1 MDQGAPVVF
10 GGSSLAMRRF
20 RISLKDGETSGIAF
34 GDPVRPVDVMFLH
47 ATGFNAITY
56 QSIIEPLGKLMHVA
70 ALDMRGHGR
79 SKLPADPRKL
89 TSWNRFRDDVI
100 QALEKLSPE
109 GAVLGGHSM
118 GATVAL
124 LVAGKRPDL
133 VRGLVLVD
141 PVILPRAALRLYN
154 IPFLNMTIPRSTMAR
169 NALRRR
175 RKFGSPGEAAEQLR
189 GRGAF
194 RTWRTPFLDDYVVD
208 GVLRQD
214 DGAFQLSCTPEWEA
228 AVFQAHRYRPWKA
241 LRRLRKKPVPII
253 ILQAEKEST
262 SGADLDQRVHNIRPD
277 AAVTRVPG
285 TTHFVPME
293 RPYEVRDAL
302 KMLFDTMIEGHE
314 PVDYVGAVRR
324 TIDDSVGSM
333 D

>member
-1 MDQGAPVVF
+1 
-10 GGSSLAMRRF
+10 MRRF
-20 RISLKDGETSGIAF
+20 RINIKDGETSGIAF
-34 GDPVRPVDVMFLH
+34 GDPVRQVDVMFLH

-56 QSIIEPLGKLMHVA
+56 QSILEPLGGQMHVA

-79 SKLPADPRKL
+79 SRLPANPHRLK
-89 TSWNRFRDDVI
+89 SWNKFRDDVI
-100 QALEKLSPE
+100 QVLEKTSPE

-141 PVILPRAALRLYN
+141 PVLLRRSASRAYN
-154 IPFLNMTIPRSTMAR
+154 IPILNMFIQS
-169 NALRRR
+169 NAMSKQALKRRR
-175 RKFGSPGEAAEQLR
+175 DFASPGEAAESLR

-194 RTWRTPFLDDYVVD
+194 KTWRTPFLDDYVVD

-214 DGAFQLSCTPEWEA
+214 DGRYSLSCTPEYEA
-228 AVFQAHRYRPWKA
+228 AVFNAHRYRPWRA
-241 LRRLRKKPVPII
+241 LRKIRKKRIPIVV
-253 ILQAEKEST
+253 LQGEREST
-262 SGADLDQRVHNIRPD
+262 SPPDADVRIHAVRPD
-277 AAVTRVPG
+277 AAITKVPG

-293 RPYEVRDAL
+293 RPYVVRDAL
-302 KMLFDTMIEGHE
+302 KMLYEAMIEGHQLI
-314 PVDYVGAVRR
+314 DYVGAVRR
-324 TIDDSVGSM
+324 TIDDSVGIM

>member
-1 MDQGAPVVF
+1 
-10 GGSSLAMRRF
+10 MRRF
-20 RISLKDGETSGIAF
+20 RVELKDGETAGIAF
-34 GDPVRPVDVMFLH
+34 GDPVRPIEVLFLH

-56 QSIIEPLGKLMHVA
+56 QSILEPLGGQMHAA

-79 SKLPADPRKL
+79 SRLPANPRKMK
-89 TSWNRFRDDVI
+89 SWNKFRDDVI
-100 QALEKLSPE
+100 QVLEKTAPQ

-141 PVILPRAALRLYN
+141 PVLMRGAVYRAYN
-154 IPFLNMTIPRSTMAR
+154 IPLFNMLIGK
-169 NALRRR
+169 NALAKQALKRRR
-175 RKFGSPGEAAEQLR
+175 EFASPSDAAEALR

-194 RTWRTPFLDDYVVD
+194 RTWRAPFLDDYVVD

-214 DGAFQLSCTPEWEA
+214 DGRFMLSCTPEWES
-228 AVFQAHRYRPWKA
+228 AVFSAHRYRPWSA
-241 LRRLRKKPVPII
+241 MRRLRKKRIPII
-253 ILQAEKEST
+253 LLQADKEST
-262 SGADLDQRVHNIRPD
+262 TTPDTDARVHSIRPD

-293 RPYEVRDAL
+293 RPYVVRDAL
-302 KMLFDTMIEGHE
+302 KMLFEAMIEGHQL
-314 PVDYVGAVRR
+314 VDYVGAVRR
-324 TIDDSVGSM
+324 TIDDSIGIM
-333 D
+333 G